1 MMMNT
6 SNEFVRLGSTLCRT
20 SPVPLAASHPGL
32 FSQTPIPK
40 LIAPT
45 NDDDDDDDQ
54 TTTTNP
60 IEPHRARE
68 KDQRPLSLT
77 SSTQSLIIPPCV
89 VPTLHTNPTHLVP
102 SLPIESSQHRRRR
115 CPHPRPH
122 RRPGRNH
129 IYTHYTPPPH
139 PGSCRTPLTSPPPL
153 RTRPPKLKP

>member
-1 MMMNT
+1 M
-6 SNEFVRLGSTLCRT
+6 SHFLCA
-20 SPVPLAASHPGL
+20 PLASHPGL

-77 SSTQSLIIPPCV
+77 SSTQSLIAPLPLAWSPRYTQTQHTSYPRSRSNHPNIAV
-89 VPTLHTNPTHLVP
+89 VVALTLALIVDPVE
-102 SLPIESSQHRRRR
+102 I
-115 CPHPRPH
+115 
-122 RRPGRNH
+122 
-129 IYTHYTPPPH
+129 IYTLTT
-139 PGSCRTPLTSPPPL
+139 RILLTRARAARPLPPPPL
-153 RTRPPKLKP
+153 AH